1 MPEYL
6 TRTLTGM
13 FMLVLLALLF
23 YFGTNIIFNIT
34 IYTISL
40 VAYLE
45 WLRLTSKSI
54 IFFFPF
60 LCFTYIFTLLS
71 NH

>member
-13 FMLVLLALLF
+13 VMLVLLALLF
-23 YFGTNIIFNIT
+23 YFGTNTIFNIT
-34 IYTISL
+34 IYIISL

-45 WLRLTSKSI
+45 WLRLTSKPI
-54 IFFFPF
+54 IFFF
-60 LCFTYIFTLLS
+60 LSCFTNILTLLS